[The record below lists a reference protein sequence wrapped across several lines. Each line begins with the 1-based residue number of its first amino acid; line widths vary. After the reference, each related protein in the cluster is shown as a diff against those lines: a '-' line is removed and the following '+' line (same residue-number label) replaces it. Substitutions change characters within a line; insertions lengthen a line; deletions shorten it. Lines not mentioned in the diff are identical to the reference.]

1 MAVNYQEVNDL
12 LRAWI
17 VQTLNVDGRTVQPV
31 RQNQA
36 KLPPKNPDTGQL
48 LTVALLNQ
56 NPIGW
61 DTSSYKN
68 QDLSIGID
76 LDETMYGDRKV
87 TCRIVAYGEESIN
100 LVEELT
106 LKTLSA
112 RSLAYLNANNLGYID
127 RSDVLSL
134 PRIEQANFEERHQVD
149 YDFHYVISAT
159 EEVNAVASV
168 VVGANYVWGRD
179 YSSETLKNLINIT
192 SP

>member
-1 MAVNYQEVNDL
+1 MTVQYQEVNDA

-17 VQTLNVDGRTVQPV
+17 VQTLNIDGRTVQPV

-48 LTVALLNQ
+48 LTVAILNQ

-68 QDLSIGID
+68 QDEAVGSD
-76 LDETMYGDRKV
+76 LDETMYGDRSV
-87 TCRIVAYGEESIN
+87 TCRITAYGEESIN
-100 LVEELT
+100 LIEKLT

-112 RSLAYLNANNLGYID
+112 RSLEYLNANNLGYID

-149 YDFHYVISAT
+149 YDFHYVISDT
-159 EEVNAVASV
+159 EVVNAIASATI
-168 VVGANYVWGRD
+168 GANYVYGREI
-179 YSSETLKNLINIT
+179 SAATLKGLIDIT